1 LSEHEKVDTRF
12 AMPAVDHPALTEVG
26 VILSG
31 LDIDRL
37 LAGLGLADKHISDD
51 PETDG
56 DPAMV
61 ALVIDRL
68 RHDDSAAMAEAV
80 AAGACRWLST
90 RPALAA
96 VDRGPS
102 VSASIRQAWQRALR
116 TVLAAD
122 HGAGPEISPALQA
135 YLAACWLRHTE
146 VDRVVAGL
154 AHLKSKAAVPA
165 G

>member
-1 LSEHEKVDTRF
+1 MSEHERVDTRF

-37 LAGLGLADKHISDD
+37 LAGLGSTDESDD
-51 PETDG
+51 PTT
-56 DPAMV
+56 V

-68 RHDDSAAMAEAV
+68 RHEDSAAMAKAV
-80 AAGACRWLST
+80 AAGACRWRSI

-96 VDRGPS
+96 VDPGPS

-116 TVLAAD
+116 TVLATRETDA
-122 HGAGPEISPALQA
+122 PEMTPAVQA

-146 VDRVVAGL
+146 VDRMGARRASGAGGPG
-154 AHLKSKAAVPA
+154 AKRPISSSH
-165 G
+165 